1 MPFAASNIGLPQ
13 SAEWIPKAIVLT
25 ISSPTGAQM
34 KISTISIERSDR
46 K

>member
-1 MPFAASNIGLPQ
+1 
-13 SAEWIPKAIVLT
+13 LT